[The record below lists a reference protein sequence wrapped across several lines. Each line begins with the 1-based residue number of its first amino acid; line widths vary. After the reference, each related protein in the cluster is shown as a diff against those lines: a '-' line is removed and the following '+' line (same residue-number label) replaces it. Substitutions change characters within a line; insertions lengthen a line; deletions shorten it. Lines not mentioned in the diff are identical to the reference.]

1 MPTKYPTNSKV
12 TDFRIYLRTLIQE
25 FRTKILVI
33 LFRIFTV
40 ANQALQNDDAFY
52 IFDHF
57 DTFFSVIAEASHV
70 QIRDLVRAIDIL
82 YRTTEKLGQML
93 DAYLKQETLDR
104 QNDFLNLTKMVMY
117 LMVSTVKEIDTVVK
131 NYMAQ
136 SSAAAGRKNKK
147 NTDDQLPY
155 YASYDTKRHEV
166 LVQVCNIMQLPIEKL
181 WNMSIVEEDFV
192 K

>member
-1 MPTKYPTNSKV
+1 M
-12 TDFRIYLRTLIQE
+12 
-25 FRTKILVI
+25 
-33 LFRIFTV
+33 
-40 ANQALQNDDAFY
+40 
-52 IFDHF
+52 
-57 DTFFSVIAEASHV
+57 

>member
-1 MPTKYPTNSKV
+1 MPTIAFHSISFDK
-12 TDFRIYLRTLIQE
+12 TLKTIT
-25 FRTKILVI
+25 FSDKNL
-33 LFRIFTV
+33 
-40 ANQALQNDDAFY
+40 AAHQALQTGDAFY

-57 DTFFSVIAEASHV
+57 DTFFSVIAETSQL
-70 QIRDLVRAIDIL
+70 QINHLVRAIEIL
-82 YRTTEKLGQML
+82 YRTTENLGQML
-93 DAYLKQETLDR
+93 DAYLKQDTLDR

-136 SSAAAGRKNKK
+136 SNASAGRKNKK
-147 NTDDQLPY
+147 NTDDQLPQ
-155 YASYDTKRHEV
+155 YANYEAKRLEV
-166 LVQVCNIMQLPIEKL
+166 LIQVCNIMQLPIEKL

>member
-1 MPTKYPTNSKV
+1 MWCCFFPPLAAS
-12 TDFRIYLRTLIQE
+12 
-25 FRTKILVI
+25 
-33 LFRIFTV
+33 
-40 ANQALQNDDAFY
+40 QALQTGDAFY

-57 DTFFSVIAEASHV
+57 DTFFSVIAEAS
-70 QIRDLVRAIDIL
+70 QIQIAYLVRTIDIL
-82 YRTTEKLGQML
+82 YRTTENLGQML
-93 DAYLKQETLDR
+93 DGYLKQDTLDR

-131 NYMAQ
+131 NYMTQ
-136 SSAAAGRKNKK
+136 SNAAAGRKKQK
-147 NTDDQLPY
+147 STDDQLPQ
-155 YASYDTKRHEV
+155 YATYEIKRHEV

>member
-1 MPTKYPTNSKV
+1 
-12 TDFRIYLRTLIQE
+12 
-25 FRTKILVI
+25 
-33 LFRIFTV
+33 
-40 ANQALQNDDAFY
+40 
-52 IFDHF
+52 
-57 DTFFSVIAEASHV
+57 
-70 QIRDLVRAIDIL
+70 
-82 YRTTEKLGQML
+82 ML
-93 DAYLKQETLDR
+93 DGYLKQETLDR

-136 SSAAAGRKNKK
+136 TNATAGRGKNKK
-147 NTDDQLPY
+147 NTADDQLPY

>member
-1 MPTKYPTNSKV
+1 M
-12 TDFRIYLRTLIQE
+12 
-25 FRTKILVI
+25 
-33 LFRIFTV
+33 
-40 ANQALQNDDAFY
+40 
-52 IFDHF
+52 
-57 DTFFSVIAEASHV
+57 IAETPQL
-70 QIRDLVRAIDIL
+70 QISFLVRAIDIL
-82 YRTTEKLGQML
+82 YRTTENLGQML
-93 DAYLKQETLDR
+93 DAYLKQDTLDR

-136 SSAAAGRKNKK
+136 SNATAGRKNKK
-147 NTDDQLPY
+147 NADDQLPH
-155 YASYDTKRHEV
+155 YATYEIKRHEV